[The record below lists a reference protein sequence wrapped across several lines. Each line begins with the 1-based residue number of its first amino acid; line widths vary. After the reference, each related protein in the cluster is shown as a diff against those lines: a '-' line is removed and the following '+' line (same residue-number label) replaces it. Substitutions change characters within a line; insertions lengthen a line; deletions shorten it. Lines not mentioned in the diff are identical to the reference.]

1 MGIMVGKHV
10 LCKKMQGK
18 KTKQALKMNEGDS
31 KVIYLYQDEEVTDK
45 KRFEKVVR
53 QSQRSIYFCSDFNL
67 TLISKQLYF
76 HNELYTFLFVEP
88 LSHVCLLSM

>member
-1 MGIMVGKHV
+1 MGIMAGKHV
-10 LCKKMQGK
+10 LCKNNAGE

-53 QSQRSIYFCSDFNL
+53 QAQRSIYFCSDFNL
-67 TLISKQLYF
+67 TLILRRIFTMNCTHSY
-76 HNELYTFLFVEP
+76 
-88 LSHVCLLSM
+88 LLGP